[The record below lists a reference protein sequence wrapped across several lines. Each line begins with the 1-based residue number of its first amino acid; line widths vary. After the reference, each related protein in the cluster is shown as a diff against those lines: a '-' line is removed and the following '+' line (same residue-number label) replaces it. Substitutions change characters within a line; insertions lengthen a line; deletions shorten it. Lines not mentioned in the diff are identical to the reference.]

1 MYTIGGGYFP
11 MHYKRTQ
18 FRSYTP
24 LWINTWLH
32 DHGIPYFVS
41 RWRWRLLSGPI
52 TQSGSWWIFQAS
64 ASFSRWA
71 VRPTQE
77 ISAVRI
83 QHPTTRS
90 QLKVFVKQ
98 QQHDAGQLTVADLRA
113 MLAEGDQHIVNQ
125 MICYGANLRG
135 TRTYWTARRH
145 ELMDFIQ
152 NKSNPP
158 RLSLNLLS
166 ASYHM
171 SSLRRRIGMCMMMFF
186 WTRDDYWDHYMIYFP
201 FLFTGINLSFGTLIF
216 RFVSL
221 D

>member
-1 MYTIGGGYFP
+1 MTMAFPTLFPDGAGDFYQARLRKVDLGEYFKHLLRFRGGRFAQHKRFP
-11 MHYKRTQ
+11 R
-18 FRSYTP
+18 FAF
-24 LWINTWLH
+24 NT
-32 DHGIPYFVS
+32 
-41 RWRWRLLSGPI
+41 LS
-52 TQSGSWWIFQAS
+52 
-64 ASFSRWA
+64 
-71 VRPTQE
+71 
-77 ISAVRI
+77 
-83 QHPTTRS
+83 TRS
-90 QLKVFVKQ
+90 QLKVFVK

-186 WTRDDYWDHYMIYFP
+186 WTRDDYWDHYMNYFP
-201 FLFTGINLSFGTLIF
+201 FLFTGVNLSFGTLIF